1 MFNFNTLDTWS
12 VGCRIE
18 LSDDATTSVLQDHH
32 IPLMS
37 GWDREKMSVGGGEG
51 SSWAGRVNV
60 ISQPRCGVTTCDDL
74 QPTASLQQTNMEN
87 IRENAVAALHR
98 TMVVLREELEMKN
111 RMIIKLL
118 KRKHYKTPKSVNK
131 TVAMEDLHHSYGS
144 LLGAARR
151 LKKVN

>member
-1 MFNFNTLDTWS
+1 
-12 VGCRIE
+12 
-18 LSDDATTSVLQDHH
+18 
-32 IPLMS
+32 
-37 GWDREKMSVGGGEG
+37 
-51 SSWAGRVNV
+51 
-60 ISQPRCGVTTCDDL
+60 
-74 QPTASLQQTNMEN
+74 MEN

-118 KRKHYKTPKSVNK
+118 KSKHYKTSKSVNK
-131 TVAMEDLHHSYGS
+131 TVVMEDLHPSHRP